1 MRGWI
6 AGCVVATVL
15 ALPSGCS
22 TMRGRLARMLPDSQG
37 YDDGTDSSDPWI
49 AEGASEGRAEFTKE
63 KEADPFGIKP
73 LFMSQKARDIEKNL
87 GIE

>member
-1 MRGWI
+1 MR
-6 AGCVVATVL
+6 APVSCLLLAALVL
-15 ALPSGCS
+15 QAGCS
-22 TMRGRLARMLPDSQG
+22 TTRGRLARMLPASED

-49 AEGASEGRAEFTKE
+49 AEAGSTGRAEFQSVKE
-63 KEADPFGIKP
+63 PDPFGWKP

>member
-1 MRGWI
+1 MRSLL
-6 AGCVVATVL
+6 VTLLATTLLL
-15 ALPSGCS
+15 AESGC
-22 TMRGRLARMLPDSQG
+22 TTTRRRLARMLPDQRG

-49 AEGASEGRAEFTKE
+49 AEAGGEGRAEFAKE
-63 KEADPFGIKP
+63 KEADPFGWKP